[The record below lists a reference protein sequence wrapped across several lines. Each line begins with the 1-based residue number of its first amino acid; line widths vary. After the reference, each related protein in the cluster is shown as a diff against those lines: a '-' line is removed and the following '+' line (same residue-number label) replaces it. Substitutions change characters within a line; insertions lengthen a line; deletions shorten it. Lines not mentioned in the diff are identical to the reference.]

1 MRPTN
6 LDLDA
11 LRSFAV
17 GFETGS
23 FARAAERLGRSTSAV
38 SAQLKKLEEQAG
50 VSLLRKSGRGLRLTD
65 AGETL
70 LSYAQRLLDLNDEA
84 LGAVGGANLEG
95 WIRLGLQEDFG
106 ETILPG
112 VLGQF
117 ARAHPKVRIEGRIA
131 RNGELV
137 DKIASRQLDIALA
150 WDGGERPARVERI
163 ASVPLCWLAAANDA
177 WRNDRGEPLP
187 LALLET
193 PCLLRDIACEQLDRQ
208 GTAWRVAFVSPS
220 LAGLWAATA
229 AGLGLALRTPIGH
242 PKSVR
247 MLDPAED
254 GLPTLPSIDL
264 VLHRVDGVSNVATD
278 HLVGI
283 LKQALRQALP
293 GDWYATPPQH

>member
-11 LRSFAV
+11 LRSFAL
-17 GFETGS
+17 GLETGS
-23 FARAAERLGRSTSAV
+23 FAQAAERLGRSTSAV

-50 VSLLRKSGRGLRLTD
+50 VHLLRKSGRGLRLTD

-84 LGAVGGANLEG
+84 LGAVRGANLEG

-106 ETILPG
+106 EAILPR
-112 VLGQF
+112 VLGRF

-150 WDGGERPARVERI
+150 WDAGERPARVERI
-163 ASVPLCWLAAANDA
+163 ASVPLCWLAAANDPG
-177 WRNDRGEPLP
+177 RNDRSEPLP
-187 LALLET
+187 LAVLET
-193 PCLLRDIACEQLDRQ
+193 PCLLRHIACEQLDRH
-208 GTAWRVAFVSPS
+208 GTAWRIAFVSPS
-220 LAGLWAATA
+220 LAGLWAATE
-229 AGLGLALRTPIGH
+229 AGLGIALRTPIGH

-247 MLDPAED
+247 VLDPAEY
-254 GLPTLPSIDL
+254 GLPTLPSLDF
-264 VLHRVDGVSNVATD
+264 VLHRADGPANAATD

-283 LKQALRQALP
+283 LKQALRQVLP
-293 GDWYATPPQH
+293 NDWYDAPTEH